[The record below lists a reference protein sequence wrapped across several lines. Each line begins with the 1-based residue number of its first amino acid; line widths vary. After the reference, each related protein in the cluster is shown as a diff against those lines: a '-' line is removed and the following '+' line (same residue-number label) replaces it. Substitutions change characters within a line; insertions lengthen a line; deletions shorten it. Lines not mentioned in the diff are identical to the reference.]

1 MFFFCFFCFFQ
12 ATILQLPRI
21 FVKDDAQAA
30 DAAGGAAAAAGA
42 RPAKPVAAR
51 LELEGEKRLP
61 EGASWRFGE
70 PGDEACRMGGTGW
83 YRQVTIT
90 EKEGGVERKTNL
102 TLPSYVWV
110 GGETAKWPQAAEGE
124 TVAAFLC
131 LFGMSDPPQRKSYF
145 LLRVCFLWE
154 GEYTGREVWQKLHR
168 GGDIHQVG
176 GYDPPPSV
184 GDATAEWIRQ
194 YAPKGGRPGKGQ
206 TKRGP
211 DVVVVEPDAP
221 PPLRGKG
228 QTPAPKPSPKPSKV
242 AKVAAAQPPHEA
254 LDVEALGASVATHVT
269 DACQVL
275 VEQAAPTGV
284 EAALAKGRSAD
295 HRSALAKAEKAQGNT
310 QRALDQALNLA
321 AKRGEEVEAM
331 REALR
336 EAQEGRRKA
345 EVEVAQL
352 RVEVEGQRRRGDD
365 LGQRLGVAEAQVR
378 SLTSTLCASFG
389 AQQAQQGLAPQ
400 GLQSQGSGSRSGSQ

>member
-21 FVKDDAQAA
+21 LVKDDVQAA
-30 DAAGGAAAAAGA
+30 EAAGGAAEAAGA

-70 PGDEACRMGGTGW
+70 PGDEACRMRGTGW

-90 EKEGGVERKTNL
+90 EKEGGGERKTNL

-131 LFGMSDPPQRKSYF
+131 LFGMNEPPQRKSYF
-145 LLRVCFLWE
+145 LLRVCSLWE
-154 GEYTGREVWQKLHR
+154 GGYTGRDVWQKLHR

-184 GDATAEWIRQ
+184 VDATADWVRQ
-194 YAPKGGRPGKGQ
+194 YAPKGGRPGKSQ
-206 TKRGP
+206 TNRGP
-211 DVVVVEPDAP
+211 DVVVVELDAP

-242 AKVAAAQPPHEA
+242 AKVA
-254 LDVEALGASVATHVT
+254 
-269 DACQVL
+269 
-275 VEQAAPTGV
+275 
-284 EAALAKGRSAD
+284 
-295 HRSALAKAEKAQGNT
+295 KAEKAQGNT
-310 QRALDQALNLA
+310 QRALDQAPNLA
-321 AKRGEEVEAM
+321 AKRGGEVEAM

-345 EVEVAQL
+345 EVEAAQL
-352 RVEVEGQRRRGDD
+352 RVEVEGRRRRGDD

-400 GLQSQGSGSRSGSQ
+400 GLQSQGIGSRSGSQ

>member
-1 MFFFCFFCFFQ
+1 M
-12 ATILQLPRI
+12 QLPRI

-30 DAAGGAAAAAGA
+30 EAAGGAAEAAGA

-51 LELEGEKRLP
+51 VELEGEKRLP
-61 EGASWRFGE
+61 EGASWRWGE

-110 GGETAKWPQAAEGE
+110 GGETAKWPTAAEGE

-145 LLRVCFLWE
+145 LLRVCFFW
-154 GEYTGREVWQKLHR
+154 GGGIRGGKCGRSCTG

-184 GDATAEWIRQ
+184 VDATAHWVRQ
-194 YAPKGGRPGKGQ
+194 YAPKGARPGKQ

-211 DVVVVEPDAP
+211 EVVVVEPDAPP

-275 VEQAAPTGV
+275 VEQAAATGV

-295 HRSALAKAEKAQGNT
+295 HKSALAKAEKVQGNT
-310 QRALDQALNLA
+310 QRAPDQALNLA

-345 EVEVAQL
+345 EVEAAHL
-352 RVEVEGQRRRGDD
+352 RVEVEGRRRRGDD
-365 LGQRLGVAEAQVR
+365 LQQRLGVAEAQVR
-378 SLTSTLCASFG
+378 SLTSTLSASFT
-389 AQQAQQGLAPQ
+389 AQQGLAPQ
-400 GLQSQGSGSRSGSQ
+400 GVQSQGSGSRSGSQ

>member
-1 MFFFCFFCFFQ
+1 MQ
-12 ATILQLPRI
+12 PPRL

-30 DAAGGAAAAAGA
+30 EAAGGAAEAAGA

-51 LELEGEKRLP
+51 VELEGGKRLP
-61 EGASWRFGE
+61 EGASWRWGE

-90 EKEGGVERKTNL
+90 DKEGGVERKTNL

-110 GGETAKWPQAAEGE
+110 GGETAKWPNAAEGE
-124 TVAAFLC
+124 TVAALLC

-168 GGDIHQVG
+168 GGGIHQVG

-184 GDATAEWIRQ
+184 VDATTDWVRQ
-194 YAPKGGRPGKGQ
+194 YAPKGGRPGKQ

-228 QTPAPKPSPKPSKV
+228 QTLAPKPSPKPSKV
-242 AKVAAAQPPHEA
+242 AKVAAAQPPPEA
-254 LDVEALGASVATHVT
+254 LDVEATHVT

-275 VEQAAPTGV
+275 VEQAAATGV

-295 HRSALAKAEKAQGNT
+295 QKSALAKAEKVQGNT

-345 EVEVAQL
+345 EVEAAQL

-365 LGQRLGVAEAQVR
+365 LQQRLGVAEAQVR
-378 SLTSTLCASFG
+378 SLTSTLSASFT
-389 AQQAQQGLAPQ
+389 AQHGLAPQ
-400 GLQSQGSGSRSGSQ
+400 GVHSQGSGSRSVSQ

>member
-1 MFFFCFFCFFQ
+1 M
-12 ATILQLPRI
+12 QLPRI

-30 DAAGGAAAAAGA
+30 EAAGGAAEAAGA

-51 LELEGEKRLP
+51 PELEGEKRLP
-61 EGASWRFGE
+61 EGASWRWGE

-102 TLPSYVWV
+102 ALPSYVWV
-110 GGETAKWPQAAEGE
+110 RGGNGQVAECRRGGNGCGFFVFVWDE
-124 TVAAFLC
+124 RPPPKEILFPFEGVFFL
-131 LFGMSDPPQRKSYF
+131 G
-145 LLRVCFLWE
+145 

-168 GGDIHQVG
+168 GGGASTRLVG
-176 GYDPPPSV
+176 MTPPLLWWTPLPIGFGSMHPRGEGRECRQS
-184 GDATAEWIRQ
+184 GDLRWWWLSRM
-194 YAPKGGRPGKGQ
+194 PP
-206 TKRGP
+206 
-211 DVVVVEPDAP
+211 P

-269 DACQVL
+269 DACRVL
-275 VEQAAPTGV
+275 VEQAAATGV
-284 EAALAKGRSAD
+284 EATLAKGRSAD
-295 HRSALAKAEKAQGNT
+295 HKSALAKAEKVHGNT

-331 REALR
+331 RAALR

-345 EVEVAQL
+345 EVGAAQL

-365 LGQRLGVAEAQVR
+365 LQQRLGVAEAQVR
-378 SLTSTLCASFG
+378 SLTSTLSASFT
-389 AQQAQQGLAPQ
+389 AQQGLAPQ